1 MIHSVVSIYDILA
14 QEKQT
19 ERGGSVS
26 EQSVINTDPYA
37 YLERSG
43 VLFSLK

>member
-14 QEKQT
+14 QDERT

-26 EQSVINTDPYA
+26 EQSMINTDPYA

-43 VLFSLK
+43 VLFSLY